1 MMFRPM
7 RRFKQQRPEKTKFQ
21 PKSENIKHRPNAMAL
36 AEDGKWNHEKRFY
49 QFKGYIIKVH
59 VSCTTFIQNFSIGK
73 SR

>member
-1 MMFRPM
+1 MV
-7 RRFKQQRPEKTKFQ
+7 
-21 PKSENIKHRPNAMAL
+21 L
-36 AEDGKWNHEKRFY
+36 ANDGKWNHEKRFY